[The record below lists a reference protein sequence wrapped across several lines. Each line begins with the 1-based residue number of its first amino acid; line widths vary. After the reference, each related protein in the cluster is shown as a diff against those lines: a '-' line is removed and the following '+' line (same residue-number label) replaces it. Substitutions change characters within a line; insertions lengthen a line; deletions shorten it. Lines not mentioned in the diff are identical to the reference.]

1 MTSFT
6 SASLLAVPLFVVV
19 LGRLHH
25 LHGRNLFVA
34 DFGDKGDDTI
44 RFGDSATA
52 DVFSGALI
60 QANAGNDSMTISGRL
75 LTSTIRG
82 GAGNDVLSLAL
93 GSTTGDNDIIDSYVY
108 GDAGDDN
115 ISGSVVG
122 GTIYGDNGSTGAGND
137 TFNFT
142 ALTSA
147 SVLGEGGNDSLII
160 TGATSNSSLLGGDG
174 LDTITVN
181 GNFLAARAESASFF
195 SFGANVSGS
204 TISGEGNDTISFK
217 GVSTGASIVGGSG
230 DDSLVFTLA
239 TSGSI
244 TEGNINNTGSSVGA
258 SSTYYFGSGGG
269 NDSINFSGLGATE
282 SGLVIAVSADF
293 GSTGTLSS
301 GVLTLGSGNTITFT
315 GGASSAASAT
325 SANITYITVAQSTID
340 SLG

>member
-1 MTSFT
+1 M
-6 SASLLAVPLFVVV
+6 
-19 LGRLHH
+19 
-25 LHGRNLFVA
+25 
-34 DFGDKGDDTI
+34 
-44 RFGDSATA
+44 
-52 DVFSGALI
+52 
-60 QANAGNDSMTISGRL
+60 
-75 LTSTIRG
+75 
-82 GAGNDVLSLAL
+82 
-93 GSTTGDNDIIDSYVY
+93 
-108 GDAGDDN
+108 
-115 ISGSVVG
+115 
-122 GTIYGDNGSTGAGND
+122 
-137 TFNFT
+137 
-142 ALTSA
+142 
-147 SVLGEGGNDSLII
+147 
-160 TGATSNSSLLGGDG
+160 
-174 LDTITVN
+174 DTITVN
-181 GNFLAARAESASFF
+181 GNFLPHVPSASFF